1 MGIIESVWMIA
12 ETYHEDEAST
22 MDALPDLGYF
32 SSKDEAEEET
42 RKMNVSAEH
51 GYFEYLESHK
61 EREKIYKE
69 NLDTYHRAKE
79 LLEKNGIDDDLIR
92 VPTMNSPYTLEE
104 WKRYF
109 YSGYHYSAIEILP
122 HSKQKLHDN
131 M

>member
-1 MGIIESVWMIA
+1 MIA

-22 MDALPDLGYF
+22 MDALPHLGYF
-32 SSKDEAEEET
+32 SSKEEAEEEASS
-42 RKMNVSAEH
+42 MNVSAAH
-51 GYFEYLESHK
+51 GYFEYLESYE

-69 NLDTYHRAKE
+69 ELDAYHRAKE
-79 LLEKNGIDDDLIR
+79 LLEKNGIDDTILK
-92 VPTMNSPYTLEE
+92 VPFMDSPYTLEE

-122 HSKQKLHDN
+122 HSTQKLHDN